1 MTSIYRMNDFTPEPQ
16 FIYPAVY
23 NFCKEKG
30 IECDYDSN
38 YRIGRAWT
46 ELSLDGQ
53 LVIQIGSNASVEQFI
68 QVMQYMYDTIVHNK
82 FKDLDV
88 AVASVDGPDFEVCFD
103 DEEELLMKLVD
114 KHYSVFFN
122 ENK

>member
-1 MTSIYRMNDFTPEPQ
+1 MNEFTPEP
-16 FIYPAVY
+16 FKYPAVY

-30 IECDYDSN
+30 IDCEYDYN
-38 YRIGRAWT
+38 FRINRAWT
-46 ELSLDGQ
+46 ELSIGGQ

-68 QVMQYMYDTIVHNK
+68 KLMQYMYDTIVHNK
-82 FKDLDV
+82 FKNLDV
-88 AVASVDGPDFEVCFD
+88 ALALVDGPYFEVCFD

-122 ENK
+122 EKK